1 MHYLK
6 KRVQGFKK
14 RRIQGFKGSSGER
27 QKTEDRRQEAE
38 ARGQRSDRGL
48 EGWRVGKKQEAKG
61 SRSQGVKGSSGKR
74 NSWLFMVRREG
85 DKILTSDF

>member
-1 MHYLK
+1 MEK
-6 KRVQGFKK
+6 DRGQ
-14 RRIQGFKGSSGER
+14 RS
-27 QKTEDRRQEAE
+27 EDRGQRSEV
-38 ARGQRSDRGL
+38 RGQRSDRGL

-85 DKILTSDF
+85 DKILTSEF